1 VHAISWRLRDALATR
16 HRVADRCRSDGGFAV
31 VAVATVLWVFLM
43 GLNVWR
49 RHDRFDTFDNDLG
62 FHTQFVWLLSRGHWF
77 SSILGLS
84 PFAHNA
90 TFGYFLFVPFAW
102 LRLNVAQVL
111 DLTQT
116 LAVALGVV
124 PVFRLARRRLGEGWI
139 SAALPL
145 LYLLHPV
152 VQGNVWETFH
162 PEAMAMTPLLC
173 AYDAADEGRFGTY
186 WRWIALA
193 IIWKTDVA
201 LFIAVLGLVFVRR
214 RDRRVGWRTFALGAV
229 WFVAV
234 VGIMIP
240 SLSGGGTVFG
250 PLYGDLGDTPAQVIK
265 SSVAH
270 PDRFA
275 RHLRDAH
282 PVRYGRD
289 LLAPYAFLP
298 VLAPANLLIGLPQ
311 NMVSLLSDAEFTRDP
326 IDNPHYQALPLVALT
341 MALVEACGFVRRRWP
356 TGVEPVVAI
365 TFAAALATSVAWGS
379 LPFGV
384 RASHF
389 WSEDGDPLRAAK
401 EHAIAM
407 VDDSDVVSAQ
417 YRLVPHLAE
426 RRLVYSFPNPW
437 RQVYY
442 GVEGTAQPDPAVVE
456 WLVFDL
462 SVPFSESDQQLVD
475 CILGSG
481 TFDEQYREG
490 EIVVYQRNAA
500 EPIDA
505 DCR

>member
-1 VHAISWRLRDALATR
+1 LR
-16 HRVADRCRSDGGFAV
+16 ADRAVLVVTV
-31 VAVATVLWVFLM
+31 VAVAWFAVLALD
-43 GLNVWR
+43 VWR

-124 PVFRLARRRLGEGWI
+124 PVFRIARRRLGESWI

-145 LYLLHPV
+145 VYLLHPV

-173 AYDAADEGRFGTY
+173 AYDAADEGRLRSY

-214 RDRRVGWRTFALGAV
+214 RDRRAGWWTFALGAV

-240 SLSGGGTVFG
+240 RLSGGGTVFG
-250 PLYGDLGDTPAQVIK
+250 PLYGDLGDSPAEVIG

-270 PDRFA
+270 PSRFV
-275 RHLRDAH
+275 RHMRDAQ

-289 LLAPYAFLP
+289 LLTPYAFVP
-298 VLAPANLLIGLPQ
+298 VVAPTNLMIGLPQ

-341 MALVEACGFVRRRWP
+341 MALLESCGLVRRRWP
-356 TGVEPVVAI
+356 GAIEPVVAVVL
-365 TFAAALATSVAWGS
+365 AAALATSAAWGS

-384 RASHF
+384 RSSHY

-401 EHAIAM
+401 EHAIEL
-407 VDDSDVVSAQ
+407 VGPSDVVSAQ

-437 RQVYY
+437 RRVYY
-442 GVEGTAQPDPAVVE
+442 GVEGTERPDPAVVE

-462 SVPFSESDQQLVD
+462 TVPFSEGDQQLAD
-475 CILGSG
+475 CVLGSG
-481 TFDEQYREG
+481 TFDESYRHG
-490 EIVVYQRNAA
+490 EIVVYHRDVAK
-500 EPIDA
+500 EPVDV
-505 DCR
+505 DCV